1 MFDKSILAPINQ
13 CQYTGLEVP
22 VTSKIVA
29 SARCRYFRDNFGGV
43 RIIAPGGAGAILL
56 EKIGDSYSIRGL
68 YVLPEKRRQGIASS
82 LLAMARILLGNV
94 NHSNTLTHDG
104 AGFAANRK

>member
-56 EKIGDSYSIRGL
+56 EKVGASYSVRGL
-68 YVLPEKRRQGIASS
+68 YVMPEKRRMGVASS
-82 LLAMARILLGNV
+82 LIAIARVLLGV
-94 NHSNTLTHDG
+94 VHHSDALTEDG
-104 AGFAANRK
+104 AAFAANRK